1 MATFCQT
8 IAVFYFSC
16 SQWHFSFDVEKSYYM
31 KRVFTKGC
39 ENANCDPKN
48 KPISFR
54 GAALREKLIG
64 NAYLPSTF
72 VRANVNIIKSTT
84 PLASP
89 TITTVTPTLITTR

>member
-1 MATFCQT
+1 
-8 IAVFYFSC
+8 
-16 SQWHFSFDVEKSYYM
+16 M